1 MALTLSKDS
10 LNAEKAGQWFDR
22 LQSLQITR
30 RLGLMAMIAVA
41 VAAGLSV
48 FFWSQKPGMVPLYT
62 GLDQKATAEATDL
75 LRAAQIPFAL
85 DPATGGITVPEKN
98 LHDARLKLAGS
109 GLTDSGKLGFE
120 LMERDPGFG
129 VSQFVESAR
138 YQHALETELSR
149 TINTLRPVRD
159 SRVHLA
165 IPKPSAFTRQRD
177 VASASVTLE
186 LRGGQQLER
195 SQVDAIVHMVAAS
208 IPDLAP
214 ERVTVVDQ
222 SGRMLSITDPNS
234 EAAVNAAQF
243 EQVRR
248 QETSFNQRIR
258 ELLEPMT
265 GPGRVNPEV
274 SVDMDF
280 SVTEE
285 ARELYNGEPQ
295 KLRSEQMSE
304 NTTSTPGPQGVPGAT
319 SNSPPG
325 QQAAPATA
333 QTPTESSKNATRNY
347 ELDRTLQHTRQP
359 AGRIKRVS
367 VAVLVDNV
375 PRAGANGK
383 MSPQPLSA
391 AELTRVEALVKQA
404 VGFNAERGDTVSVM
418 NAPFVRDTTPV
429 EGPAWWELP
438 WVHDAGRMLLGA
450 VVVLALL
457 FGVLRPALR
466 AITGQNKKNDEQ
478 ALEPHTADV
487 QLVDD
492 DGMPLPA
499 LGADRASLAGPDALA
514 LPVDSYEERLRMARE
529 AVKTDSSAWPRW
541 SRAGWP
547 MTEAQLTGVQRAAV
561 LLLSLGELDAAEV
574 LRHMEP
580 KEVQKIGIAMA
591 TMTDITREQVERVM
605 DQFGQE
611 LGSKTSLGVGSDDYI
626 RNMLVQ
632 ALGSEKAG
640 NLIDRILLGRN
651 TTGLDALKWMDPR
664 AVADLVR
671 NEHPQIIAIVMAHL
685 KPTRPP
691 TR

>member
-1 MALTLSKDS
+1 MALSLSKES

-41 VAAGLSV
+41 VAAGLFV

-75 LRAAQIPFAL
+75 LRTAQIPFEL

-109 GLTDSGKLGFE
+109 GLTDSGRLGFE

-129 VSQFVESAR
+129 VSQFMENAR
-138 YQHALETELSR
+138 YQHSLETELSR

-177 VASASVTLE
+177 VASASVVLE

-195 SQVDAIVHMVAAS
+195 GQIDAIVHMVAAS
-208 IPDLAP
+208 IPDLTP

-222 SGRMLSITDPNS
+222 SGRMLSVSDPNS
-234 EAAVNAAQF
+234 EAALNAAQF

-265 GPGRVNPEV
+265 GPGRVNPET

-280 SVTEE
+280 SVIEE

-304 NTTSTPGPQGVPGAT
+304 NSSSTPGPQGVPGAA
-319 SNSPPG
+319 SNTPPG
-325 QQAAPATA
+325 PAAAAPATA
-333 QTPTESSKNATRNY
+333 AAPTETSKNATRNY

-375 PRAGANGK
+375 PRPGANGK
-383 MSPQPLSA
+383 TTEQALSA

-418 NAPFVRDTTPV
+418 NAPFVREVTPV
-429 EGPAWWELP
+429 EGPKWWELP
-438 WVHDAGRMLLGA
+438 QVQDGLRLLLGA
-450 VVVLALL
+450 IVVLALV

-466 AITGQNKKNDEQ
+466 SITGQNKKDNGDT
-478 ALEPHTADV
+478 LEPHSADV

-492 DGMPLPA
+492 GEGLPA
-499 LGADRASLAGPDALA
+499 LGSERLGAAGHETLA

-529 AVKTDSSAWPRW
+529 AVKTDSKRVAQVVK
-541 SRAGWP
+541 GW
-547 MTEAQLTGVQRAAV
+547 
-561 LLLSLGELDAAEV
+561 
-574 LRHMEP
+574 
-580 KEVQKIGIAMA
+580 
-591 TMTDITREQVERVM
+591 
-605 DQFGQE
+605 
-611 LGSKTSLGVGSDDYI
+611 
-626 RNMLVQ
+626 
-632 ALGSEKAG
+632 
-640 NLIDRILLGRN
+640 
-651 TTGLDALKWMDPR
+651 
-664 AVADLVR
+664 VAND
-671 NEHPQIIAIVMAHL
+671 
-685 KPTRPP
+685 
-691 TR
+691 

>member
-1 MALTLSKDS
+1 MALSLTKES

-41 VAAGLSV
+41 VAAGLFV

-75 LRAAQIPFAL
+75 LRAAQIPFEL

-109 GLTDSGKLGFE
+109 GLTDSGRLGFE

-129 VSQFVESAR
+129 VSQFMENAR
-138 YQHALETELSR
+138 YQHSLETELSR

-177 VASASVTLE
+177 VASASVVLE

-195 SQVDAIVHMVAAS
+195 GQIDAIVHMVAAS
-208 IPDLAP
+208 IPDLAA

-222 SGRMLSITDPNS
+222 SGRMLSVSDPNS

-265 GPGRVNPEV
+265 GPGRGNPEV
-274 SVDMDF
+274 SVGMEF

-295 KLRSEQMSE
+295 KLRSEQTSE
-304 NTTSTPGPQGVPGAT
+304 NTSTEVGPQGVPGAA
-319 SNSPPG
+319 SNTPPG
-325 QQAAPATA
+325 AAAAPPTA
-333 QTPTESSKNATRNY
+333 QTPTETSRNATRNY

-367 VAVLVDNV
+367 VAVLLDNV
-375 PRAGANGK
+375 PRPGANGK
-383 MSPQPLSA
+383 TVEQPLSA

-418 NAPFVRDTTPV
+418 NAPFVRETTPV
-429 EGPAWWELP
+429 EAPKWWELP
-438 WVHDAGRMLLGA
+438 QVQDGLRLLLGA
-450 VVVLALL
+450 IVVLALL

-466 AITGQNKKNDEQ
+466 SITGPAKPVKELSQ
-478 ALEPHTADV
+478 EPHSADV

-492 DGMPLPA
+492 GEGLPL
-499 LGADRASLAGPDALA
+499 LAGDRVNLSGNEPLA

-529 AVKTDSSAWPRW
+529 AVKTDSKRVAQVVK
-541 SRAGWP
+541 GW
-547 MTEAQLTGVQRAAV
+547 
-561 LLLSLGELDAAEV
+561 
-574 LRHMEP
+574 
-580 KEVQKIGIAMA
+580 
-591 TMTDITREQVERVM
+591 
-605 DQFGQE
+605 
-611 LGSKTSLGVGSDDYI
+611 
-626 RNMLVQ
+626 
-632 ALGSEKAG
+632 
-640 NLIDRILLGRN
+640 
-651 TTGLDALKWMDPR
+651 
-664 AVADLVR
+664 VAND
-671 NEHPQIIAIVMAHL
+671 
-685 KPTRPP
+685 
-691 TR
+691 

>member
-1 MALTLSKDS
+1 MALSLTKES

-41 VAAGLSV
+41 VAAGLFV

-75 LRAAQIPFAL
+75 LRAAQIPFEL
-85 DPATGGITVPEKN
+85 DAATGGITVPEKN

-109 GLTDSGKLGFE
+109 GLTDSGRLGFE

-129 VSQFVESAR
+129 VSQFMENAR
-138 YQHALETELSR
+138 YQHSLETELSR

-177 VASASVTLE
+177 VASASVVLE

-195 SQVDAIVHMVAAS
+195 GQIDAIVHMVAAS
-208 IPDLAP
+208 IPDLAA

-222 SGRMLSITDPNS
+222 SGRMLSVSDPNS

-243 EQVRR
+243 DQVRR
-248 QETSFNQRIR
+248 QETSFNQRTR

-285 ARELYNGEPQ
+285 AREIYNGEPQ
-295 KLRSEQMSE
+295 KLRSEQTSE
-304 NTTSTPGPQGVPGAT
+304 NSTTTPGPQGVPGAA
-319 SNSPPG
+319 SNTPPG
-325 QQAAPATA
+325 PAAAPATA
-333 QTPTESSKNATRNY
+333 ATPTETARNATRNY
-347 ELDRTLQHTRQP
+347 ELDRTLQHSRQP

-367 VAVLVDNV
+367 VAVLLDNV
-375 PRAGANGK
+375 PRPGANGK
-383 MSPQPLSA
+383 TTEQPLSA

-418 NAPFVRDTTPV
+418 NAPFVREVTPV
-429 EGPAWWELP
+429 EGPKWWELP
-438 WVHDAGRMLLGA
+438 QVQDGLRLLLGA
-450 VVVLALL
+450 IVVLALV

-466 AITGQNKKNDEQ
+466 SITGTPKKPGRDDS
-478 ALEPHTADV
+478 LEPHSADV

-492 DGMPLPA
+492 GEGLPQ
-499 LGADRASLAGPDALA
+499 LGSDRVHLSGQEPLA

-529 AVKTDSSAWPRW
+529 AVKTDSKRVAQVVK
-541 SRAGWP
+541 GW
-547 MTEAQLTGVQRAAV
+547 
-561 LLLSLGELDAAEV
+561 
-574 LRHMEP
+574 
-580 KEVQKIGIAMA
+580 
-591 TMTDITREQVERVM
+591 
-605 DQFGQE
+605 
-611 LGSKTSLGVGSDDYI
+611 
-626 RNMLVQ
+626 
-632 ALGSEKAG
+632 
-640 NLIDRILLGRN
+640 
-651 TTGLDALKWMDPR
+651 
-664 AVADLVR
+664 VAND
-671 NEHPQIIAIVMAHL
+671 
-685 KPTRPP
+685 
-691 TR
+691 